1 MLIFY
6 ALFLVTGLVV
16 GSFLGMLTF
25 RIPRKKKLSGRSFC
39 DECGEKIRWF
49 ENIPILSFL
58 LLGGRCRV
66 CKKKISLR
74 YPLIE
79 VLAAMSFLAI
89 GYLWSNLMPEQSL
102 VFLLLLGTLLLGLLV
117 TDIEFQTLPD
127 EILLPLALLTF
138 LALLFAPSPT
148 LFTHLFWGF
157 IVFLFFLAIYLLTHG
172 RGMGFGDVKLVFI
185 LGSLLGYPGSLVW
198 IFLSFL
204 TGATSGLIMIIIGR
218 AKRNSQI
225 AFGPYLIFSF
235 WIAIFWG
242 KTIYEWYLNL

>member
-1 MLIFY
+1 MY
-6 ALFLVTGLVV
+6 LVLAILGLVA

-25 RIPRKKKLSGRSFC
+25 RLPRGKKLSGRSIC
-39 DECGEKIRWF
+39 DECGKKIQWH

-58 LLGGRCRV
+58 FLKGRCRV
-66 CKKKISLR
+66 CKKKISVR

-79 VLAAMSFLAI
+79 GLSATSFLAI
-89 GYLWSNLMPEQSL
+89 GHFWSNIMPEQSL
-102 VFLLLLGTLLLGLLV
+102 IFLLLLGVLLLGLFV
-117 TDIEFQTLPD
+117 TDIEFRILPD
-127 EILLPLALLTF
+127 EMLIPLAVVVF
-138 LALLFAPSPT
+138 LNLLFSPSPT
-148 LFTHLFWGF
+148 LFTNLFWGF
-157 IVFLFFLAIYLLTHG
+157 IVFLFFLAIYLLTRG

-204 TGATSGLIMIIIGR
+204 TGAATGLILIILKK

-235 WIAIFWG
+235 WVALFWG
-242 KTIYEWYLNL
+242 ETIYEWYLNL